1 VAKAKILLVDDDRI
15 VLCAVGGVLTKRGFD
30 VVLAESVPEAL
41 KLITSEPFDVLVS
54 DLHMPGTGDG
64 LTVVGAMRHANPK
77 AHTLLLT
84 AFPAMDAAARAV
96 VRHADEILVKPMDVD
111 ALTEVIEE
119 RLASG
124 PPRPRVVETVAQ
136 VLERS
141 MGVTIEDW
149 FDEVQ
154 KEKSLMA
161 IPMSF
166 DQRCGHLPLILRDL
180 VSRLESPE
188 TLGTHAHPSASAA
201 RHGRDRKL
209 QGYTPAMMVE
219 ESRRLQVSI
228 FRTLQNNLAN
238 IDFRRVLL
246 SVMTIADE
254 VDSQLSQAM
263 ESYLAES
270 LSEPT
275 TTAIGRVS

>member
-1 VAKAKILLVDDDRI
+1 VAKIKILLVDDDSI
-15 VLCAVGGVLTKRGFD
+15 VSCAVGEVLTECGYD
-30 VVLAESVPEAL
+30 VKLAESVPAAL

-54 DLHMPGTGDG
+54 DLHIPGAGDG
-64 LTVVGAMRHANPK
+64 LTVVSAMRHSNPK

-84 AFPAMDAAARAV
+84 AFPAMDAAAKAILRQ
-96 VRHADEILVKPMDVD
+96 ADEILVKPIL
-111 ALTEVIEE
+111 AETLAEVIQE

-124 PPRPRVVETVAQ
+124 QQHVRVVETVAQ

-141 MGVTIEDW
+141 IGVTTEDW

-161 IPMSF
+161 IPMTF

-180 VSRLESPE
+180 VIRLNSPGA
-188 TLGTHAHPSASAA
+188 LGTHAHPSESAA
-201 RHGRDRKL
+201 RHGRDRKR
-209 QGYTPAMMVE
+209 QGYTAAMLVE
-219 ESRRLQVSI
+219 ESRRLQVCI

-263 ESYLAES
+263 ESYIAES
-270 LSEPT
+270 LAEAGS
-275 TTAIGRVS
+275 G

>member
-1 VAKAKILLVDDDRI
+1 MAKAKVLVVDDDSI
-15 VLCAVGGVLTKRGFD
+15 VSFAVGEILTGRGFD
-30 VVLAESVPEAL
+30 VVLAESVPTAL
-41 KLITSEPFDVLVS
+41 KLITSESFDVLVS
-54 DLHMPGTGDG
+54 DLHMPGAGDG
-64 LTVVGAMRHANPK
+64 LTVVSAMRHANPK

-84 AFPAMDAAARAV
+84 AFPAMDAAAKAILQQ
-96 VRHADEILVKPMDVD
+96 ADEILVKPMNVD
-111 ALTEVIEE
+111 ALADVIEE

-124 PPRPRVVETVAQ
+124 PHRLRVVETVATI
-136 VLERS
+136 LERS
-141 MGVTIEDW
+141 IGVTIEDW

-166 DQRCGHLPLILRDL
+166 DQRCGHLPSILRDL
-180 VSRLESPE
+180 VIRLQSPE
-188 TLGTHAHPSASAA
+188 TLGTHTHPSASAA
-201 RHGRDRKL
+201 RHGQDRRR
-209 QGYTPAMMVE
+209 QGYTAAMMVE

-228 FRTLQNNLAN
+228 FRTLQNNLAT
-238 IDFRRVLL
+238 IDFRLVLL

-270 LSEPT
+270 LAE
-275 TTAIGRVS
+275 AVSA